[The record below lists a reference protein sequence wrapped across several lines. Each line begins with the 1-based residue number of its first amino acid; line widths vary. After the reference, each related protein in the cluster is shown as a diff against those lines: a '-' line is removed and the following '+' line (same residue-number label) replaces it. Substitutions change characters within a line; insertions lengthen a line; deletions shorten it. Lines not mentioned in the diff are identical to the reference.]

1 MKIGSKYKIARRLG
15 AAVFEK
21 TQGPKFA
28 LNEQKKTT
36 RLSKK
41 PRPKSTFGKQLIEK
55 QKVRFTY
62 LLSEK
67 QFSKYVREVIA
78 TKAKN
83 QAELLYQKLESRI
96 DNVVLRSGFLRTRP
110 LAKQAVSHGHFTL
123 NTKRVNIPSIL
134 LKKGDK
140 ISVRETS
147 KSKVLFADLEN
158 TVKENQTPSWIKI
171 NVKDMTIDIIG
182 APAFN
187 KIDLHFD
194 LQQVLEF
201 YKR

>member
-28 LNEQKKTT
+28 LNEQKK
-36 RLSKK
+36 SKLAK
-41 PRPKSTFGKQLIEK
+41 RPRPKSTFGKQLIEK

-83 QAELLYQKLESRI
+83 QADLLYQKLESRI
-96 DNVVLRSGFLRTRP
+96 DNVVLKSGFLRTRP

-123 NTKRVNIPSIL
+123 NGKRINIPSIL
-134 LKKGDK
+134 IKKGDK
-140 ISVRETS
+140 IAVREAS
-147 KSKVLFADLEN
+147 KNKVLFADLEN
-158 TVKENQTPSWIKI
+158 AVKENQTPSWIKI
-171 NVKDMTIDIIG
+171 NVKDMTIDVIG
-182 APAFN
+182 TPVLN

>member
-28 LNEQKKTT
+28 LNEQKKAKLN
-36 RLSKK
+36 RK
-41 PRPKSTFGKQLIEK
+41 PKPKSTFGKQLIEK

-96 DNVVLRSGFLRTRP
+96 DNVVLKSGFLKTRP

-123 NTKRVNIPSIL
+123 NGKRVNIPSIL

-140 ISVRETS
+140 IAVREAS
-147 KSKVLFADLEN
+147 KSKVLFVDLEN
-158 TVKENQTPSWIKI
+158 NVKENMTPSWIKI
-171 NVKDMTIDIIG
+171 NVKDMTIDVIG
-182 APAFN
+182 TPVLN